1 MKPICMAKV
10 GSLNLQRDK
19 AVDNGGLRYGAIESA
34 LRPPLPTATPSLR
47 DNPTLLL
54 SIGTQKGP
62 PIGVQ
67 KGPLSWRMGMTA
79 RRADVARVNLGR
91 SRAAERLPGVQ

>member
-1 MKPICMAKV
+1 MKPICMAEV

-34 LRPPLPTATPSLR
+34 LRPPLPTATPSLG

-54 SIGTQKGP
+54 SIGTQKGTP
-62 PIGVQ
+62 YRCP
-67 KGPLSWRMGMTA
+67 KATPF
-79 RRADVARVNLGR
+79 VAHW
-91 SRAAERLPGVQ
+91 E

>member
-1 MKPICMAKV
+1 MKPICLAKV

-54 SIGTQKGP
+54 SIGTQKGTP
-62 PIGVQ
+62 YRRP
-67 KGPLSWRMGMTA
+67 KGTPF
-79 RRADVARVNLGR
+79 VAHW
-91 SRAAERLPGVQ
+91 E

>member
-47 DNPTLLL
+47 PK
-54 SIGTQKGP
+54 GTP
-62 PIGVQ
+62 FVI
-67 KGPLSWRMGMTA
+67 
-79 RRADVARVNLGR
+79 GR
-91 SRAAERLPGVQ
+91 SPIDLPGMIHSEA